1 MASDYLQ
8 DSNFKKVGR
17 KKKTRKYHLLRGNA
31 RKGLGGGT
39 KSAQTQVT
47 YKQAG
52 KKAMLEALC

>member
-1 MASDYLQ
+1 MANDYLQ

-17 KKKTRKYHLLRGNA
+17 KEKKQYHLLRGNA
-31 RKGLGGGT
+31 RKRPGGGS
-39 KSAQTQVT
+39 KSAQTQVI